1 MTTHTVDLSAEV
13 ANLKRSVMRDLLG
26 LAVDP
31 EIISMA
37 GGLPA
42 SELIPLDAFRDCLD
56 TVLVRD
62 GPRAMQYSPQYNPLR
77 EWITDY
83 MNERGVTCDP
93 GQVFITNGAQQGL
106 AILSHLFLD
115 SGQPAVI
122 EEVTFTGIQQVTVGR
137 GAAVRTI
144 PTDLSTGA
152 DIEALHMALQ
162 EEPRPRL
169 VVLIPDFH
177 NPLGVSLSGE
187 KRVDAAALAARY
199 NVPLVEDDPYSIL
212 RFHGETVP
220 PIKAHDEAGLVFYVG
235 SFSKILFPAIR
246 LGWIVAS
253 SDLIPKITALR
264 ESFDLETSTL
274 LQRVAAEFLVQGMLE
289 PHLVRLCE
297 VNRTRSG
304 ALLEALEQ
312 HMTDLATWTQPEGG
326 LFVWVTLL
334 EAVDT
339 WEMFEAAIERKVAY
353 IPGASFA
360 VHGDH
365 RNTMRL
371 SFSNLQPEAIRVGV
385 ARLAEVIRDRC

>member
-1 MTTHTVDLSAEV
+1 MKTWTVDLSAEV
-13 ANLKRSVMRDLLG
+13 ANLKRSVMRDLLS

-62 GPRAMQYSPQYNPLR
+62 GPRAMQYSPQHDPLR

-83 MNERGVTCDP
+83 MNQRGVNCEP
-93 GQVFITNGAQQGL
+93 EQVFITNGAQQGL
-106 AILSHLFLD
+106 AILSRLFLD

-122 EEVTFTGIQQVTVGR
+122 EEVTFTGIQQVTIGR

-152 DIEALHMALQ
+152 DIDALQMAMQ
-162 EEPRPRL
+162 EEPRPHL
-169 VVLIPDFH
+169 AVLIPDFH

-187 KRVDAAALAARY
+187 KRAHAAALAARY
-199 NVPLVEDDPYSIL
+199 NVPLIEDDPYSIL

-220 PIKAHDEAGLVFYVG
+220 PIMAHDEAGLVFYVG
-235 SFSKILFPAIR
+235 SFSKLLFPAIR

-253 SDLIPKITALR
+253 TDLIPKITALR

-274 LQRVAAEFLVQGMLE
+274 LQRAAAEFLGQGLLE
-289 PHLVRLCE
+289 SHLLRLCE
-297 VNRTRSG
+297 VNRIRSG

-312 HMTDLATWTQPEGG
+312 LMSDLATWTQPEGG

-339 WEMFEAAIERKVAY
+339 WEMFEAAVERKVAY
-353 IPGASFA
+353 IPGAAFA

-371 SFSNLQPEAIRVGV
+371 NFSNLTPEAIRLGV
-385 ARLAEVIRDRC
+385 ARLAQVIRERC

>member
-1 MTTHTVDLSAEV
+1 MKTWNVELSAEV
-13 ANLKRSVMRDLLG
+13 ASLKRSVMRDLLG

-42 SELIPLDAFRDCLD
+42 SELIPLDEFRDCLD
-56 TVLVRD
+56 TVLARD
-62 GPRAMQYSPQYNPLR
+62 GPRAMQYSPQYDPLR
-77 EWITDY
+77 EWIADY
-83 MNERGVTCDP
+83 MNQRGVTCEL
-93 GQVFITNGAQQGL
+93 GQIFITNGAQQGL

-152 DIEALHMALQ
+152 DIEALQMAMQ

-177 NPLGVSLSGE
+177 NPLGISLS
-187 KRVDAAALAARY
+187 RANRADAAALAARY

-220 PIKAHDEAGLVFYVG
+220 PIKAYDEAGLVFYLG
-235 SFSKILFPAIR
+235 SFSKLLFPAIR
-246 LGWIVAS
+246 LGWIVTS
-253 SDLIPKITALR
+253 LDLIPKITALR

-274 LQRVAAEFLVQGMLE
+274 LQRAAAEFLAQGLLE
-289 PHLVRLCE
+289 PHLLQLCE
-297 VNRTRSG
+297 VNRIRSG
-304 ALLEALEQ
+304 VLLEALEQ
-312 HMTDLATWTQPEGG
+312 HMTGLATWTQPEGG

-339 WEMFEAAIERKVAY
+339 WEMFEAAVERKVAY
-353 IPGASFA
+353 IPGAAFA

-371 SFSNLQPEAIRVGV
+371 NFSNLQPEAIKVGI